1 MCLVTSGDENF
12 ALGKTIL
19 RIKRDFFGGA
29 EGGEGGCYD
38 YMDFLAFLFKIK
50 SPPHTT

>member
-19 RIKRDFFGGA
+19 RIKRDFLGGW
-29 EGGEGGCYD
+29 GGYYD

>member
-19 RIKRDFFGGA
+19 RIKRDFFGAG
-29 EGGEGGCYD
+29 
-38 YMDFLAFLFKIK
+38 LL
-50 SPPHTT
+50 